1 MYLTR
6 GGSVQRPL
14 TSGPRGW
21 PVGQTPRPVVPT
33 LQPLTGWLHEDTL
46 QEVVTGNLKPKV
58 GGRRTPRPPGHHLA
72 SYRLNQVGNLSLDP
86 YKYPPTGGNQN
97 TTLYL

>member
-14 TSGPRGW
+14 TRGPRG
-21 PVGQTPRPVVPT
+21 T
-33 LQPLTGWLHEDTL
+33 LQPLTGRLHSETL
-46 QEVVTGNLKPKV
+46 QEVVTGYLKSKV
-58 GGRRTPRPPGHHLA
+58 SGDRTPWLAGDHLA
-72 SYRLNQVGNLSLDP
+72 SYLLNQVGNPSLDP
-86 YKYPPTGGNQN
+86 YKCPPTGGNQC